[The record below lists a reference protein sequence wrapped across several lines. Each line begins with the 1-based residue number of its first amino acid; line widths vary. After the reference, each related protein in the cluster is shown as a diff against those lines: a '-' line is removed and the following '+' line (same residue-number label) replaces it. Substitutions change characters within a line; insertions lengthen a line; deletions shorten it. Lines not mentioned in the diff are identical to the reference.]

1 MGRKR
6 LKLTR
11 IFKGRPPNETD
22 LQRGARQLRR
32 IESLVDGV
40 FALVIV
46 LTVVELPLPANDGL
60 IAVSVSEFLRAH
72 VDAYLPALIAIVLV
86 VIYWIQNNILF
97 GNLSRTDDRHTIISI
112 LQIFFLLL
120 YFYTIGLGL
129 DLDNPPGALA
139 LQSAAITLVGLA
151 ALAGWSYASRNRRLL
166 TPEMGDKEIRDVRI
180 RIMAEPITALI
191 TLACAPLGRTFWEV
205 AWLSYPLIAWLLRKK
220 AGGIATAG
228 SFPPGANEPQ

>member
-1 MGRKR
+1 MSRKR
-6 LKLTR
+6 LNLKNLFTV
-11 IFKGRPPNETD
+11 RPPKETD

-46 LTVVELPLPANDGL
+46 LTVVELPLPANEGL
-60 IAVSVSEFLRAH
+60 AVSVSEFLRAH
-72 VDAYLPALIAIVLV
+72 VDAYLPAMIAIVLV

-139 LQSAAITLVGLA
+139 LQSAAVTLVGLT

-166 TPEMGDKEIRDVRI
+166 TPEMKDKEIRDVRI

-191 TLACAPLGRTFWEV
+191 TLACAPLGQTFWEV

-220 AGGIATAG
+220 TGVITTAG
-228 SFPPGANEPQ
+228 NSPPRANEPQ

>member
-1 MGRKR
+1 MSRKR
-6 LKLTR
+6 LNLKNLFTVR
-11 IFKGRPPNETD
+11 LPNETD

-46 LTVVELPLPANDGL
+46 LTVFELPLPANEGL
-60 IAVSVSEFLRAH
+60 IAVSLSEFLRAH
-72 VDAYLPALIAIVLV
+72 VDAYLPAMIAIVIV

-97 GNLSRTDDRHTIISI
+97 GNLSRTDDRHTVISI

-139 LQSAAITLVGLA
+139 L
-151 ALAGWSYASRNRRLL
+151 
-166 TPEMGDKEIRDVRI
+166 
-180 RIMAEPITALI
+180 
-191 TLACAPLGRTFWEV
+191 
-205 AWLSYPLIAWLLRKK
+205 
-220 AGGIATAG
+220 
-228 SFPPGANEPQ
+228 